1 MEACYH
7 TLRRKRSVEDLI
19 RALEAAWIVVVP
31 FDQDQAAEAAGAAV
45 GRWDFSTKARDYA
58 IGSVAFV
65 RKATM
70 VTENKRDFSWLPDV
84 KSTKEVMASR

>member
-7 TLRRKRSVEDLI
+7 TLKRKRSVEDLI
-19 RALEAAWIVVVP
+19 RALEAAGIAVVP
-31 FDQDQAAEAAGAAV
+31 FDMDQAAEAARAAV

-58 IGSVAFV
+58 IGSVAHV

-70 VTENKRDFSWLPDV
+70 ITENKRDFTWLPNV
-84 KSTKEVMASR
+84 KSTKEAMASR